1 MADEFDIE
9 KDATG
14 NLWVC
19 LPTKEDIQSFWDWLD
34 AQMPNFVGTV
44 FVDFTTGELPP
55 RFFNEANE
63 DRS

>member
-19 LPTKEDIQSFWDWLD
+19 LPTKD
-34 AQMPNFVGTV
+34 
-44 FVDFTTGELPP
+44 
-55 RFFNEANE
+55 EANE